1 MRVMMKSSNINLKK
15 FTMENNDDNSLRDN
29 QGDIH
34 HEDNHEDL
42 SNKDIKIISKVIKI
56 TKVIHCSRTITKVTK
71 EEINSEVILED
82 SQTFEDIKIDLE
94 ILWTH
99 ATTP

>member
-1 MRVMMKSSNINLKK
+1 
-15 FTMENNDDNSLRDN
+15 MENNDDNSLRDN
-29 QGDIH
+29 QEDIH

-42 SNKDIKIISKVIKI
+42 SNKDIKIISKVI
-56 TKVIHCSRTITKVTK
+56 HCSKTLTKVTK
-71 EEINSEVILED
+71 GKINSEDILED

-99 ATTP
+99 ATMP